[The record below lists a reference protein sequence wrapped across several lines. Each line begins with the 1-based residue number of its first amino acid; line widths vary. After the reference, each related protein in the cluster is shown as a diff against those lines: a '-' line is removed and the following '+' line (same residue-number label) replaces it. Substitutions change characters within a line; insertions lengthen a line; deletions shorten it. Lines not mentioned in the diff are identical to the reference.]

1 MPVFTTEG
9 LPAQGP
15 IMNVFSAVLALACV
29 AVSSAALAETSSDEW
44 QFQITPYLWLP
55 TIDGTLNYD
64 LPPGGGG
71 SPDIKV
77 GPTDWLELLN
87 FGALVGG
94 SARKGRFS
102 MFTDFVYLSMTR
114 NGDGRVVSV
123 EGAVPGNLISIPVS
137 ADLTLNTRTD
147 MDGLT
152 WTLAAGYTVKKT
164 ETSSVDVF
172 AGARL
177 FSVDFSTTWQLTAA
191 IMTAGGQELL
201 PAQGSVGSDTELW
214 DAIVGVRGHLG
225 FGDGK
230 WSVPYYF
237 DVGAGSS
244 DLTWNAVA
252 GLSRSFGW
260 GDLLFVYRHL
270 EYDEGSDGLMQN
282 FSFSGPAFGAAFHF

>member
-1 MPVFTTEG
+1 MRFLLV
-9 LPAQGP
+9 
-15 IMNVFSAVLALACV
+15 ILALACV
-29 AVSSAALAETSSDEW
+29 AVSGAALAETSSDEW

-71 SPDIKV
+71 SPDISV

-102 MFTDFVYLSMTR
+102 MFTDIVYLSMTR
-114 NGDGRVVSV
+114 NGDSRVVSV

-137 ADLTLNTRTD
+137 VDLTLNTRTD
-147 MDGLT
+147 MDGLV
-152 WTLAAGYTVKKT
+152 WTLAAGYTVKET
-164 ETSSVDVF
+164 ETSSVGVF

-177 FSVDFSTTWQLTAA
+177 FSVDFSSSWELTAS
-191 IMTAGGQELL
+191 ITTPGGQELL
-201 PAQGSVGSDTELW
+201 PAQGSIGSDTDLW
-214 DAIVGVRGHLG
+214 DGIVGMRGHFG
-225 FGDGK
+225 FGNGK

-244 DLTWNAVA
+244 DLTWNAMA

-260 GDLLFVYRHL
+260 GDLMFVYRHL
-270 EYDEGSDGLMQN
+270 AYDEDADGLMQD
-282 FSFSGPAFGAAFHF
+282 FSFSGPAFGAAFRF

>member
-1 MPVFTTEG
+1 MRFLLV
-9 LPAQGP
+9 
-15 IMNVFSAVLALACV
+15 ILALACV
-29 AVSSAALAETSSDEW
+29 AVSGAALAETSSDEW

-71 SPDIKV
+71 SPDISV

-102 MFTDFVYLSMTR
+102 MFTDIVYLSMTR
-114 NGDGRVVSV
+114 NGDSRVVSV

-147 MDGLT
+147 MDGLV
-152 WTLAAGYTVKKT
+152 WTLAAGYTVKET

-177 FSVDFSTTWQLTAA
+177 FNVDFSSSWELTAA
-191 IMTAGGQELL
+191 ITTPGGQELL
-201 PAQGSVGSDTELW
+201 PAQASIGSDTDLW
-214 DAIVGVRGHLG
+214 DGIVGLRGHFG
-225 FGDGK
+225 SGDGK

-244 DLTWNAVA
+244 DLTWNAMA

-260 GDLLFVYRHL
+260 GDLMFVYRHL
-270 EYDEGSDGLMQN
+270 AYDEDADGLMQS
-282 FSFSGPAFGAAFHF
+282 FSFSGPALGATFHF

>member
-1 MPVFTTEG
+1 MRFLLV
-9 LPAQGP
+9 
-15 IMNVFSAVLALACV
+15 ILALACV
-29 AVSSAALAETSSDEW
+29 AVSGAALAETSSDEW

-71 SPDIKV
+71 SPDISV

-102 MFTDFVYLSMTR
+102 MFTDIVYLSMTR

-147 MDGLT
+147 MDGLV
-152 WTLAAGYTVKKT
+152 WTLAAGYTVKET

-177 FSVDFSTTWQLTAA
+177 FSVDFSSSWELTAA
-191 IMTAGGQELL
+191 IMTPGGQELL
-201 PAQGSVGSDTELW
+201 PAQGSIGSDTDLW
-214 DAIVGVRGHLG
+214 DGIVGLRGHFG
-225 FGDGK
+225 FGNGK
-230 WSVPYYF
+230 WSAPYYF

-244 DLTWNAVA
+244 DLTWNAMA

-260 GDLLFVYRHL
+260 GDLMFVYRHL
-270 EYDEGSDGLMQN
+270 AYDEDADGLMQD
-282 FSFSGPAFGAAFHF
+282 FSFSGPAFGAAFRF